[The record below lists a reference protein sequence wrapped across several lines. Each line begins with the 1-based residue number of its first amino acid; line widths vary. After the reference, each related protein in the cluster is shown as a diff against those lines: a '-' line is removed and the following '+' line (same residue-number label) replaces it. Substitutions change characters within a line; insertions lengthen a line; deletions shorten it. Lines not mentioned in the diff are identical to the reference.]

1 MINQFQNRGHNR
13 SLIEQKIN
21 KAKLLEKE
29 QLLKEEKKEIA
40 TNIILSLKYNRTLP
54 KTKTL

>member
-21 KAKLLEKE
+21 KAKLQEKE
-29 QLLKEEKKEIA
+29 LFLKEEKKEIA
-40 TNIILSLKYNRTLP
+40 TNIILSLK
-54 KTKTL
+54 